1 MAALGEPLAPF
12 ATGARQEERDAGVC
26 FEGKIF
32 DPFHRQNTQLVGRSR
47 SADGIEPDACGVRTR
62 MPVVDVHIELC
73 CALLADMTQGDRLEI
88 DVVYDEGRFDD
99 DLLVRDHGIPDALLS
114 GYALSADVV
123 YELEINGG
131 HAGELGI
138 FAADVLQLQ

>member
-1 MAALGEPLAPF
+1 M
-12 ATGARQEERDAGVC
+12 
-26 FEGKIF
+26 
-32 DPFHRQNTQLVGRSR
+32 RSLTAFLSVPCR
-47 SADGIEPDACGVRTR
+47 
-62 MPVVDVHIELC
+62 ELNY
-73 CALLADMTQGDRLEI
+73 T
-88 DVVYDEGRFDD
+88 EGRFDD